1 MKDQPFK
8 DKPVALQS
16 AAGGILG
23 GSRMQ
28 YHLRQS
34 LTSIDAILCGR
45 PEVIVAFAAQKCDPN
60 TLELKDQTATDL
72 IKQQLAGFEK
82 FVRRQV
88 RKEREMARLAGRTA
102 VVTGGAKG
110 IGRHYS
116 LALAAEGARVMI
128 ADIAD
133 GTAVAQE
140 IAGKH
145 GANSVASAIADV
157 GDESSVKDLVAAT
170 MERFGKIDVLVNN
183 AALFAPLQ
191 ETKCTEIDAELWD
204 KVMAVNLRGPFLMVK
219 HVAPHMIAQGYGKII
234 NIGSGTAFRGIPWM
248 LHYVTSKGGIMAFTR
263 ALARELGEHGI
274 RVNTLAPG
282 FTLSDTVMRENPGHV
297 ETARDRAVQ
306 SRSLRRDE
314 HPQDL
319 LGALVFLASAE
330 SDFVT
335 GQTLAVDGGNVNT

>member
-1 MKDQPFK
+1 M
-8 DKPVALQS
+8 
-16 AAGGILG
+16 
-23 GSRMQ
+23 SR
-28 YHLRQS
+28 LS
-34 LTSIDAILCGR
+34 
-45 PEVIVAFAAQKCDPN
+45 
-60 TLELKDQTATDL
+60 
-72 IKQQLAGFEK
+72 
-82 FVRRQV
+82 
-88 RKEREMARLAGRTA
+88 GRTA
-102 VVTGGAKG
+102 LVTGGAKG

-133 GTAVAQE
+133 GTEVAEE
-140 IAGKH
+140 IAARH
-145 GANSVASAIADV
+145 GANSGASMLADV
-157 GDESSVKDLVAAT
+157 SEEASVAALVAAT

-191 ETKCTEIDAELWD
+191 ESKCTEIDAGLWD

-234 NIGSGTAFRGIPWM
+234 NIGSGTAYRGIPWM

-263 ALARELGEHGI
+263 ALARELGSHGI

-282 FTLSDTVMRENPGHV
+282 FTLSDTVLSENPGHV
-297 ETARDRAVQ
+297 NTARDRAVQ
-306 SRSLRRDE
+306 SRALQRDE

-319 LGALVFLASAE
+319 LGALVFLAAAD

>member
-1 MKDQPFK
+1 
-8 DKPVALQS
+8 
-16 AAGGILG
+16 
-23 GSRMQ
+23 
-28 YHLRQS
+28 
-34 LTSIDAILCGR
+34 
-45 PEVIVAFAAQKCDPN
+45 
-60 TLELKDQTATDL
+60 
-72 IKQQLAGFEK
+72 
-82 FVRRQV
+82 
-88 RKEREMARLAGRTA
+88 MARLSGRA
-102 VVTGGAKG
+102 AIITGGAKG

-116 LALAAEGARVMI
+116 RALAAEGARVMI

-133 GTAVAQE
+133 GRALAEE
-140 IAGKH
+140 IAAEH
-145 GANSVASAIADV
+145 GANSVMSAVADV
-157 GDESSVKDLVAAT
+157 SDEASVKKVVGAT

-191 ETKCTEIDAELWD
+191 EAKCTEIDAALWD

-263 ALARELGEHGI
+263 ALA
-274 RVNTLAPG
+274 PG

-297 ETARDRAVQ
+297 ETARERAVQ